1 MIIPGGSPTFIHF
14 SYFFPLVE
22 DRKPRPGPRR
32 SSQNSQ
38 SSQGSGGSSQPLLL
52 PSTLQTTYSEEA
64 GILEGILA
72 PQNYPKPSNK
82 SCVLFSLNLNLVDHS
97 HMEPL
102 GYKAR
107 SNHISHERCRSLA
120 NLWEKAG
127 SKILGKWESIG
138 QYRTI
143 NNTYRPLANWFVFQ
157 LFRA

>member
-1 MIIPGGSPTFIHF
+1 MAIFNSYVKLPEGNSWWFSHFHPLFICF
-14 SYFFPLVE
+14 SIE
-22 DRKPRPGPRR
+22 GRKPRPGPRR

-38 SSQGSGGSSQPLLL
+38 SSQGSGGSSQPLML

-72 PQNYPKPSNK
+72 PQNYPKLSNK

-102 GYKAR
+102 GYPAR

-120 NLWEKAG
+120 NLWEKAW
-127 SKILGKWESIG
+127 SKILGK
-138 QYRTI
+138 
-143 NNTYRPLANWFVFQ
+143 
-157 LFRA
+157 